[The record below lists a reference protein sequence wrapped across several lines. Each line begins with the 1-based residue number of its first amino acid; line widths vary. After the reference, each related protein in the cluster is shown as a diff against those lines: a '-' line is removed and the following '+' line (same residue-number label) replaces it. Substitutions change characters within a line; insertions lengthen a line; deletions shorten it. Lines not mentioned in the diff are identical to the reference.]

1 MAVNLNIQA
10 DIIDIQNDIPQEEDI
25 FIVDTNVLFWQAY
38 QNAASS
44 VRSAESYKLID
55 YSDYL
60 TQAGINGA
68 TLTYSGLTL
77 AELAHIIEKNE
88 YKIYKE
94 SYPGITPKEYRHNYP
109 IERLKV
115 VTEVELCWKQVKN
128 FAVPVNL
135 NVNDETTDAALNHE
149 KLYELAEFTGLSQ
162 KHQKLI
168 AYVMTNAERYY
179 K

>member
-10 DIIDIQNDIPQEEDI
+10 DIIDIQNDIPQKEDI
-25 FIVDTNVLFWQAY
+25 FIVDTNVWFWQAY

-77 AELAHIIEKNE
+77 AGSIQFWQIDFFR
-88 YKIYKE
+88 
-94 SYPGITPKEYRHNYP
+94 PT
-109 IERLKV
+109 V
-115 VTEVELCWKQVKN
+115 
-128 FAVPVNL
+128 
-135 NVNDETTDAALNHE
+135 
-149 KLYELAEFTGLSQ
+149 
-162 KHQKLI
+162 
-168 AYVMTNAERYY
+168 
-179 K
+179 